1 MRASKTGERK
11 RCVAPMA
18 SAGAPF
24 GAGGAHQAER
34 AQSRALVAVVH
45 AVRLAAAPKHAGKV
59 FIRFVRCDC

>member
-1 MRASKTGERK
+1 
-11 RCVAPMA
+11 MA

-59 FIRFVRCDC
+59 FLRFVRCDC